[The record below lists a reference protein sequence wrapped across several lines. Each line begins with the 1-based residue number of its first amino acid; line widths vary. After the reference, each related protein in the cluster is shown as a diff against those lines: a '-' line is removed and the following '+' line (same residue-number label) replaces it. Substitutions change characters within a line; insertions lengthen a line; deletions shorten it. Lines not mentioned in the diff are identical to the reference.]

1 MFIYQKSRLNM
12 LKPTFGIQW
21 NNVVVGLLIIITACV
36 FSFKPA
42 LADTLEGQLNKI
54 DGLFS
59 GKLKTIGISSA
70 TILSS
75 IWAVARGNIKL
86 AGVMVAIGV
95 ILGFYLDWIAGGMKI
110 N

>member
-12 LKPTFGIQW
+12 LNPTFGIQW
-21 NNVVVGLLIIITACV
+21 NNVVVGLLIIIITACV
-36 FSFKPA
+36 FSFEPA

-86 AGVMVAIGV
+86 AE
-95 ILGFYLDWIAGGMKI
+95 
-110 N
+110 

>member
-12 LKPTFGIQW
+12 LNPTFGIQW
-21 NNVVVGLLIIITACV
+21 NNVVVGLLIIIITACV
-36 FSFKPA
+36 FSFEPA

-70 TILSS
+70 TITHFFIPFSLTP
-75 IWAVARGNIKL
+75 VNNKR
-86 AGVMVAIGV
+86 
-95 ILGFYLDWIAGGMKI
+95 
-110 N
+110 